1 MSLEEELMER
11 QRKHEQRLTEAVR
24 TPPPQKKRK
33 REERPFFGCA
43 IFNVAYYY

>member
-24 TPPPQKKRK
+24 TPPQQKKEKKKERRK
-33 REERPFFGCA
+33 REERPFFGRA
-43 IFNVAYYY
+43 IL

>member
-24 TPPPQKKRK
+24 NNKEALFAR
-33 REERPFFGCA
+33 A
-43 IFNVAYYY
+43 IYSSLLL

>member
-24 TPPPQKKRK
+24 TPPQKKKKKK
-33 REERPFFGCA
+33 RGPFRLRHF
-43 IFNVAYYY
+43 VAHYY